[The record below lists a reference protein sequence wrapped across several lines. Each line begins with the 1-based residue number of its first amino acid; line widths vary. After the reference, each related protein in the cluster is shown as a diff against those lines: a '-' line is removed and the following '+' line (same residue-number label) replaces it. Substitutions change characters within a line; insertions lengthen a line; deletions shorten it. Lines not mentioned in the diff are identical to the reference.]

1 MTDYKQRI
9 ADDLLRRKLQG
20 KGAVLVEGPKW
31 CGKTTT
37 AKQLSS
43 SVLDLGDSSVLEN
56 SRILL

>member
-31 CGKTTT
+31 V
-37 AKQLSS
+37 QQMP
-43 SVLDLGDSSVLEN
+43 
-56 SRILL
+56 